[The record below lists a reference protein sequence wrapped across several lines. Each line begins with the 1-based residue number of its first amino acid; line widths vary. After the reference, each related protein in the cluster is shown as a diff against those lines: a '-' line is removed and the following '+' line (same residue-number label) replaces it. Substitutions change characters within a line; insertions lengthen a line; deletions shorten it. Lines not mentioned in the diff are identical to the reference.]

1 MSKSMN
7 KIIKQPQENKT
18 QNYSKILKKYLSEV
32 DNWLIQEEMNK
43 YSKMNEGDNTCQSV
57 WSMVQAILRGK
68 IIALILSFEKLENSQ
83 IKTF

>member
-1 MSKSMN
+1 
-7 KIIKQPQENKT
+7 
-18 QNYSKILKKYLSEV
+18 
-32 DNWLIQEEMNK
+32 MNK

-83 IKTF
+83 IKTFQFQKNKLSLNSIEKDIFKNKIWVKKLVKHKLEDNT